1 MKLKETSDW
10 GLKEKLL
17 FTLLMLLLFRMGTAI
32 PVPYVNGTLF
42 KQMVEQT
49 AAGDVFTLMSMVGGT
64 LMTMSF
70 LSLSVIPELKL
81 TDQGYVD
88 LGRGGHVSLFAD

>member
-1 MKLKETSDW
+1 MSQGSADDVIR
-10 GLKEKLL
+10 GLER
-17 FTLLMLLLFRMGTAI
+17 TEA
-32 PVPYVNGTLF
+32 
-42 KQMVEQT
+42 
-49 AAGDVFTLMSMVGGT
+49 AAGELGCPLEHAF
-64 LMTMSF
+64 MTMSF